1 MNNYEN
7 YISKLHRPS
16 TKKKINNDFVRLD
29 RNEPPFSAF
38 EIIDGFLSNDELK
51 SLNHYPELYIYL
63 HHVPIQMQLL
73 AKQ

>member
-16 TKKKINNDFVRLD
+16 TEKKINNDFVRLD

-38 EIIDGFLSNDELK
+38 EIIDG
-51 SLNHYPELYIYL
+51 
-63 HHVPIQMQLL
+63 
-73 AKQ
+73 